1 MIALE
6 MVIAVTASVNV
17 CKVSPEVIAVLVP
30 AVENVVQVK
39 TPMENAIRLANTSS
53 NARAKLV
60 LLAKTAQLAGAQM
73 IALVMAFAYKSMENT
88 NAIAVL
94 VGAVQHATKRLAQ
107 INVPAMENVLEKS
120 ANRNVYAQK
129 DLWAKIAA
137 RNIALRDA
145 VVMDYA
151 PTELAYASQDSPAK
165 RVRLVLA
172 QLV

>member
-1 MIALE
+1 
-6 MVIAVTASVNV
+6 
-17 CKVSPEVIAVLVP
+17 
-30 AVENVVQVK
+30 
-39 TPMENAIRLANTSS
+39 
-53 NARAKLV
+53 
-60 LLAKTAQLAGAQM
+60 
-73 IALVMAFAYKSMENT
+73 
-88 NAIAVL
+88 
-94 VGAVQHATKRLAQ
+94 
-107 INVPAMENVLEKS
+107 
-120 ANRNVYAQK
+120 VYAQK